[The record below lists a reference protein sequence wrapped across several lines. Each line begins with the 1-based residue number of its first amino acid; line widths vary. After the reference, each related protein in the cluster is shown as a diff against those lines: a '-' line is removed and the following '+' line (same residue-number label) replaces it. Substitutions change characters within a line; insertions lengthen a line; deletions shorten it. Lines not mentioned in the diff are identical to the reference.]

1 MAEPLKCG
9 VYEHYKGKK
18 YLVLGVARHTETGE
32 LMAVYVPLYELPG
45 AGGVQ
50 MAVRPLSMFTEQV
63 PFGSETMPRFRF
75 TGEGGDGGTQAPVT
89 SKALGDEIGL
99 GDEKGSGRE

>member
-1 MAEPLKCG
+1 MTVGLRCG

-45 AGGVQ
+45 NRGVQ
-50 MAVRPLSMFTEQV
+50 MAVRPLEMFTEDV
-63 PFGSETMPRFRF
+63 EVGSEFRPRFRF
-75 TGEGGDGGTQAPVT
+75 TGGEGGEGG
-89 SKALGDEIGL
+89 
-99 GDEKGSGRE
+99 

>member
-1 MAEPLKCG
+1 MNVGLRCG

-45 AGGVQ
+45 DEGVQ
-50 MAVRPLSMFTEQV
+50 MSVRPLEMFEGRV
-63 PFGSETMPRFRF
+63 EVGSESVPRFRF
-75 TGEGGDGGTQAPVT
+75 TGGEAGDAG
-89 SKALGDEIGL
+89 
-99 GDEKGSGRE
+99 

>member
-1 MAEPLKCG
+1 MGVGLRCG

-45 AGGVQ
+45 NEGVQ
-50 MAVRPLSMFTEQV
+50 MAVRPLEMFTEHV
-63 PFGSETMPRFRF
+63 KAGPESRPRFRF
-75 TGEGGDGGTQAPVT
+75 IGGVESEAQ
-89 SKALGDEIGL
+89 
-99 GDEKGSGRE
+99 

>member
-1 MAEPLKCG
+1 MGLGLRCG

-45 AGGVQ
+45 DGGVQ
-50 MAVRPLSMFTEQV
+50 MAVRPLEMFTGHVEV
-63 PFGSETMPRFRF
+63 GSETRPRFRF
-75 TGEGGDGGTQAPVT
+75 TGVEAGGAA
-89 SKALGDEIGL
+89 S
-99 GDEKGSGRE
+99 